1 MCIGFRFAATWPT
14 FPTFNGSRL
23 KCPCKKDQSS
33 PVSSQEFRRLP
44 RDEDTLSALENMKV
58 PGRNHRGRQR
68 EAARCVST
76 PRLVA
81 MPIPERYSEKQT
93 RRAVPM

>member
-33 PVSSQEFRRLP
+33 PGEFTGVPALATRRRHSVCSGEHEGPWPEPQRSAEGSSQMRVNA
-44 RDEDTLSALENMKV
+44 T
-58 PGRNHRGRQR
+58 PGCDAN
-68 EAARCVST
+68 
-76 PRLVA
+76 P
-81 MPIPERYSEKQT
+81 
-93 RRAVPM
+93 